1 MVNKR
6 LHKKW
11 PLIKREMGL
20 PYFYGDSDA
29 DIVIVGWGST
39 YGVIKDSIDILS
51 RNKKI
56 AMMHFSELYPLP
68 DSEDYMNILKKAK
81 KTIGVENNARGQFAR
96 LIKTETG
103 FEFDSI
109 INRYDG
115 RPFYSDLLARS
126 INDIIG

>member
-1 MVNKR
+1 
-6 LHKKW
+6 
-11 PLIKREMGL
+11 MGL